1 MADAPASG
9 AGVRKGVGVQVPPRA
24 LLSGLQPV
32 KMLQPS
38 KMLQTTLQQALISSM
53 NSMNLMS
60 LMASRIVL
68 QITVRPRLRFAVASA
83 RSMQCQQR
91 IL

>member
-24 LLSGLQPV
+24 LLRGLQPV

-53 NSMNLMS
+53 NLMS

-68 QITVRPRLRFAVASA
+68 QITVRPRLRNQLDHTAS
-83 RSMQCQQR
+83 
-91 IL
+91 

>member
-1 MADAPASG
+1 
-9 AGVRKGVGVQVPPRA
+9 
-24 LLSGLQPV
+24 
-32 KMLQPS
+32 MLQPS
-38 KMLQTTLQQALISSM
+38 KMLQTTLQQALIS
-53 NSMNLMS
+53 SMNLMS